1 MVYYCVVKVIKMNK
15 ILKIMTDGQIPSYQ
29 TSGSC
34 GIDLYCSNDED
45 IIIEPGDMKK
55 INTGLRVQIPQGF
68 FGAVYPRSSTGVKR
82 QLMLANTVGVIDSD
96 YRGEIM
102 IFMYNYGNDP
112 QVIKNGDRIA
122 QLVIQPYEK
131 CELVQVESLDETDR
145 GESGFGSTGN

>member
-1 MVYYCVVKVIKMNK
+1 
-15 ILKIMTDGQIPSYQ
+15 
-29 TSGSC
+29 
-34 GIDLYCSNDED
+34 
-45 IIIEPGDMKK
+45 MKK

-68 FGAVYPRSSTGVKR
+68 FGAVYPRSSTGVKM

-122 QLVIQPYEK
+122 QLVIQPYER

>member
-1 MVYYCVVKVIKMNK
+1 MNK

-68 FGAVYPRSSTGVKR
+68 FGAVYPRSSTGVNR

-122 QLVIQPYEK
+122 QLVIQPYER

>member
-1 MVYYCVVKVIKMNK
+1 MDK
-15 ILKIMTDGQIPSYQ
+15 ILKIMTDGKIPSYQ

-45 IIIEPGDMKK
+45 IIINPGDMKK

-112 QVIKNGDRIA
+112 QVIKNGDRVA
-122 QLVIQPYEK
+122 QLVIQPYER

>member
-1 MVYYCVVKVIKMNK
+1 MNK

-34 GIDLYCSNDED
+34 GIDLYCSNNED

-102 IFMYNYGNDP
+102 IFMYNYGNGP

-122 QLVIQPYEK
+122 QLVIQSYER

>member
-1 MVYYCVVKVIKMNK
+1 MNK
-15 ILKIMTDGQIPSYQ
+15 ILKIMTDGQMPSYQ

-55 INTGLRVQIPQGF
+55 INTDLRLEIPEGF

-82 QLMLANTVGVIDSD
+82 HLMLANTVGIIDSD

-102 IFMYNYGNDP
+102 IFMYNYGNNP
-112 QVIKNGDRIA
+112 QVIKKGDRIA
-122 QLVIQPYEK
+122 QLVIQPYER
-131 CELVQVESLDETDR
+131 CELIKVDSLEETDR

>member
-1 MVYYCVVKVIKMNK
+1 MNK
-15 ILKIMTDGQIPSYQ
+15 ILKIMTDGQMPSYQ

-45 IIIEPGDMKK
+45 TVIEPGDMKK
-55 INTGLRVQIPQGF
+55 IHTDLRLEIPEGF

-82 QLMLANTVGVIDSD
+82 HLMLANTVGVIDSD

-102 IFMYNYGNDP
+102 IFMYNYGKTP

-131 CELVQVESLDETDR
+131 CELIKVDNLEETDR
-145 GESGFGSTGN
+145 GDGGFGSTGN

>member
-1 MVYYCVVKVIKMNK
+1 MNK

>member
-1 MVYYCVVKVIKMNK
+1 
-15 ILKIMTDGQIPSYQ
+15 
-29 TSGSC
+29 
-34 GIDLYCSNDED
+34 
-45 IIIEPGDMKK
+45 MKK
-55 INTGLRVQIPQGF
+55 INTDLRVQIPQGF